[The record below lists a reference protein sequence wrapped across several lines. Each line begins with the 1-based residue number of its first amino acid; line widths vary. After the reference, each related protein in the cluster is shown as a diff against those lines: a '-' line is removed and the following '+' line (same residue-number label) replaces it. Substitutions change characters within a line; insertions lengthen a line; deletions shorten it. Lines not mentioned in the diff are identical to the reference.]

1 MELNYIDE
9 VNEND
14 TSETIF
20 VDEMPLDYL
29 HTEDKSYFTDPESM
43 ETNTITN
50 QNAFDVAVTESNKCP
65 EKKMEKLVQLP
76 LTRIKNLMKLDP
88 DVNIASQ
95 DAVIAIAKATELFIH
110 MLGKEA
116 YKFTKQNKKKTV
128 QKKDINDCI
137 TTCEALAFLEGALKD
152 D

>member
-1 MELNYIDE
+1 MDNYIDE

-14 TSETIF
+14 TSETIV
-20 VDEMPLDYL
+20 VDDMPLEDL
-29 HTEDKSYFTDPESM
+29 HTGDKSYFTDPESM
-43 ETNTITN
+43 ETNTISN
-50 QNAFDVAVTESNKCP
+50 QIAFDVVAESNKCP

-76 LTRIKNLMKLDP
+76 LTRIKNLIKLDP
-88 DVNIASQ
+88 DVNIASH
-95 DAVIAIAKATELFIH
+95 DAVIAIAKAAELFIH

-116 YKFTKQNKKKTV
+116 YKFTKQNKKKTI

-137 TTCEALAFLEGALKD
+137 TTCEALAFLEGTLKD

>member
-1 MELNYIDE
+1 MDGIMDDL
-9 VNEND
+9 NEND
-14 TSETIF
+14 TSETIV
-20 VDEMPLDYL
+20 VDDMPLDDL
-29 HTEDKSYFTDPESM
+29 NLDDKSYLNDTETVETSIVPHTDSFDTIVES
-43 ETNTITN
+43 
-50 QNAFDVAVTESNKCP
+50 KCP
-65 EKKMEKLVQLP
+65 EKKMEKVIQLP

-95 DAVIAIAKATELFIH
+95 DAAIAITKAAELFIH

-116 YKFTKQNKKKTV
+116 YKFTKQNKKKTI

-137 TTCEALAFLEGALKD
+137 ASCEALAFLEGTLKD